1 MMSTFEKYMFN
12 DGIYDILNIFFGIS
26 KVKYCKINI
35 IFYCRERRVIMN
47 FCDRL
52 RVLRKERGLTQD
64 QLAIKTNI
72 SQTAISNWEAGNRS
86 PSIEYVITLA
96 NYFQVSLDYICGLE
110 DD

>member
-1 MMSTFEKYMFN
+1 MK
-12 DGIYDILNIFFGIS
+12 
-26 KVKYCKINI
+26 
-35 IFYCRERRVIMN
+35 

-64 QLAIKTNI
+64 QLAEKTNI

-86 PSIEYVITLA
+86 PSVEYVITLA
-96 NYFQVSLDYICGLE
+96 KFFSVSLDYMCGLE